1 MLIFGTY
8 LSNAKIKS
16 ALREWRILCVALI
29 KLGVIPLVCLG
40 VLRLC
45 GITGALLT
53 AMIIAASAPPANIT
67 VVFAAKYNKDT
78 GLASQ
83 TVAIVSFIS
92 IVTMPLWI
100 GLASTM

>member
-1 MLIFGTY
+1 
-8 LSNAKIKS
+8 
-16 ALREWRILCVALI
+16 
-29 KLGVIPLVCLG
+29 
-40 VLRLC
+40 
-45 GITGALLT
+45 
-53 AMIIAASAPPANIT
+53 MIIAASAPPANIT

>member
-1 MLIFGTY
+1 
-8 LSNAKIKS
+8 
-16 ALREWRILCVALI
+16 
-29 KLGVIPLVCLG
+29 
-40 VLRLC
+40 
-45 GITGALLT
+45 
-53 AMIIAASAPPANIT
+53 MIIAASAPPANIT

-92 IVTMPLWI
+92 IVTMPLLI

>member
-1 MLIFGTY
+1 MEKEKGGMRR
-8 LSNAKIKS
+8 S
-16 ALREWRILCVALI
+16 AVAELI
-29 KLGVIPLVCLG
+29 KRAAGMAVIPLICLG
-40 VLRLC
+40 VFRLC

-92 IVTMPLWI
+92 IVTMPLLI